1 MQIKRGAM
9 DKKLALR
16 KQNGKVNNDSKKNKS
31 NLKYKYNK
39 YKYT

>member
-16 KQNGKVNNDSKKNKS
+16 KQNGKVNNDSKIKK
-31 NLKYKYNK
+31 
-39 YKYT
+39 